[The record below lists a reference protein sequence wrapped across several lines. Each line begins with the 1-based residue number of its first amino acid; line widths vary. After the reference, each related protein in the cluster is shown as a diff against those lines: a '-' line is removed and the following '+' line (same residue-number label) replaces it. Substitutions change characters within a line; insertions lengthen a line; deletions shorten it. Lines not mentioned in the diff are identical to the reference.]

1 MTTGRAGG
9 ARAKGADRRV
19 HTPKWESDGF
29 FVTTLAG
36 SGVIRGSTLPTRGG
50 TASVAGAGTSVL
62 HDAAHAFALGGPA
75 KDLGRL
81 EPLNVSGHGFDWA
94 LRAVT
99 TTTPGAEPLLYM
111 SAPTATPIHAGD
123 VLLLRF
129 WLRCHDSMTG
139 EAFTTF
145 VLETTDGQVV
155 ESTEFRVGACREWRE
170 ISFPF
175 RATASYAAGDARVIF
190 RLGFD
195 RQTADIGGIK
205 LHNYGPD
212 ARLDALPKTIIT
224 YAGRQPDAPWREAAL
239 KRIDEHRKGELT
251 VRVTDAAGT
260 PAPGATLRVTLRRH
274 AFGFGSAV
282 TVEHLLGHSIDA
294 RHYRQIVERYFNAAV
309 FENDMKWPENY
320 DAPQP
325 GLEDALDWLLQRDIR
340 VRGHNLIWPSWK
352 WLPKPL
358 REFESNPDELRVR
371 THLRIAQAVGRNRGK
386 LIHWDV
392 INEPYSERD
401 LMDILGDDVMVE
413 WFQLAKQA
421 DPACQ
426 MYLNDYGIFDGGS
439 DSPHRKH
446 FYETIGWLKERGAPI
461 DGIGIQSHFGALP
474 APPERILNVL
484 DQFSQFGLPIE
495 STELS
500 LNMLDRELQAEFM
513 RDYLIALFSHPN
525 VHGVMLWGFWE
536 GRHWRPDAALF
547 EKDWTPRPAARAWI
561 DLVHKEW
568 KTDVTVT
575 ADENGVARI
584 RGFCG
589 DYDVLASA
597 GPLSASAPVRL
608 GRAGSAATVTLAG
621 GA

>member
-1 MTTGRAGG
+1 M
-9 ARAKGADRRV
+9 
-19 HTPKWESDGF
+19 
-29 FVTTLAG
+29 
-36 SGVIRGSTLPTRGG
+36 IRGSTPPPRGG
-50 TASVAGAGTSVL
+50 TASAAGAGISVL
-62 HDAAHAFALGGPA
+62 QDAAHAFALGGPA

-81 EPLNVSGHGFDWA
+81 EPLKVSGHGFDWA
-94 LRAVT
+94 VRAVT

-111 SAPTATPIHAGD
+111 SAPTAAPVHAGD

-129 WLRCHDSMTG
+129 WLCCHDSMTG

-145 VLETTDGQVV
+145 VLESAEGQVA
-155 ESTEFRVGACREWRE
+155 EGTEFRVGAGRDWRE
-170 ISFPF
+170 VTFPF
-175 RATASYAAGDARVIF
+175 RAPRSYAAGAARVTF

-205 LHNYGPD
+205 LYDYGAD
-212 ARLDALPKTIIT
+212 ARLEALPKTIIT
-224 YAGRQPDAPWREAAL
+224 YAGRQPDAPWRAAAL
-239 KRIDEHRKGELT
+239 RRIDQHRKADLT
-251 VRVTDAAGT
+251 VRVTDAAG
-260 PAPGATLRVTLRRH
+260 APVRNATVRVMQRRH

-282 TVEHLLGHSIDA
+282 TVEHLLGDSADA
-294 RHYRQIVERYFNAAV
+294 VHYRQIVERYFNAAV

-320 DAPQP
+320 DGPQP
-325 GLEDALDWLLQRDIR
+325 GLEAALEWLLQRDIR

-358 REFESNPDELRVR
+358 RQFESHPAELRVR
-371 THLRIAQAVGRNRGK
+371 THLRVAQAVGRHRGK
-386 LIHWDV
+386 LVHWDV
-392 INEPYSERD
+392 VNEPYSERD

-461 DGIGIQSHFGALP
+461 DGVGIQSHFGALP
-474 APPERILNVL
+474 APPERILAVL
-484 DQFSQFGLPIE
+484 DQFSPFGLPIE

-500 LNMLDRELQAEFM
+500 LNMLDRELQADFM

-568 KTDVTVT
+568 KTDVTAT
-575 ADENGVARI
+575 TDGDGLARV
-584 RGFCG
+584 RGFRG
-589 DYDVLASA
+589 KYDVHASA
-597 GPLSASAPVRL
+597 GRLSAS
-608 GRAGSAATVTLAG
+608 GSVNLEPGGSQATLIVAG
-621 GA
+621 GATS